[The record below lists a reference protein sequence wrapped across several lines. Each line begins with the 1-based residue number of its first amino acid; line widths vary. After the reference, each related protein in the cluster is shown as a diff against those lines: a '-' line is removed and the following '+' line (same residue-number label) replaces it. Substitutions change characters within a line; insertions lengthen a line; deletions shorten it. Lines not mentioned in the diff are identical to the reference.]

1 MLLACGLC
9 PPGLR
14 PLIPMADQRQRDTE
28 PMPSRGKK
36 RASSSSHNVV
46 PPFLQPTQHAPPPL
60 SSQRASFQIP
70 SIPSQTTTQ
79 SQIQRNHPSKVAIP
93 RLRRDSD
100 VGSGVTSLKGGDKH
114 RVSHAC
120 EPCRHRKTK
129 CSGERPVCKHCEDFK
144 ITCAYADG
152 KRDRVK
158 K

>member
-1 MLLACGLC
+1 MDCAHGL
-9 PPGLR
+9 
-14 PLIPMADQRQRDTE
+14 PMADHCQDQGLKVE
-28 PMPSRGKK
+28 PMSSRVKK
-36 RASSSSHNVV
+36 RASSSSHDAIQ
-46 PPFLQPTQHAPPPL
+46 PFLQPIQPPPPAL
-60 SSQRASFQIP
+60 SNDRPTFQVP
-70 SIPSQTTTQ
+70 SLPSQAMPQ
-79 SQIQRNHPSKVAIP
+79 SQIQRNHVSKIAIP

-100 VGSGVTSLKGGDKH
+100 IGSGVGSSKGGEKH

-144 ITCAYADG
+144 ISCLYADG